1 MSDAVAPQF
10 LAVLLGC
17 GMLAAAYEVG
27 SGGGRVRAALALL
40 LLALTF
46 PAILV
51 GSWLLGGA
59 S

>member
-1 MSDAVAPQF
+1 MPISPQP

-17 GMLAAAYEVG
+17 CLLAGAYEVG
-27 SGGGRVRAALALL
+27 SGGGRVRTALALI

-51 GSWLLGGA
+51 VSWLLGGA
-59 S
+59 T